1 MMIKLGIAGVVFIL
15 ASGCTTVAL
24 DSMHAK
30 NDQTL
35 DGIENFKT
43 MCIFENT
50 PNAEY
55 ETIRKFKVGK
65 GTYGPVSSVMPRYVA
80 YADRLGGNTITNYH
94 GGQRFGFWPWR
105 IVRPVAAGTAVKWK
119 EKTDVKCK
127 TLGGRVYAIQSDE
140 KVWDITDKIKNTVN

>member
-1 MMIKLGIAGVVFIL
+1 MKKLTIAAVVLLFT
-15 ASGCTTVAL
+15 SGCTTVTL
-24 DSMHAK
+24 DSIHAE
-30 NDQTL
+30 NDRVLEDAQ
-35 DGIENFKT
+35 NFKT

-55 ETIRKFKVGK
+55 DTIKKFKVGK
-65 GTYGPVSSVMPRYVA
+65 GSYGPVSSVMPRYVA
-80 YADRLGGNTITNYH
+80 YADRLGGNTITNYR

-140 KVWDITDKIKNTVN
+140 RVWDITDQIKNKVN